1 MVRNSQTPKRVSQL
15 TKSHR
20 LRFEYGPCAHKPR
33 HRPLWH
39 TGRWWVFGKADQLK
53 HAYPLRLVLPADTET
68 PVSAFLKLSAGSKQA
83 FLLESVEHG
92 ERVGRWSFIGVR
104 PRAVHRFKVGSAA
117 SPFDF
122 LQTMVAEHRGVRP
135 PGFPPLCGGAVGFL
149 SYDCVQRLEPRVPL
163 AKPDEL
169 GFAEAVFFDVDT
181 LVAFDNARREM
192 QLIAQVRPFDGG
204 SLPRLVRQAEMRL
217 KDLQRLLLNP
227 FKPLRLRT
235 YSLPKLRPRSTKR
248 SFLQAVAQAKE
259 FVAAGDC
266 QQVVV
271 SQRFDAETSIPSI
284 ALYRALRRV
293 NPSPFMF
300 YLRDGRRELIG
311 GSPERLV
318 KVEGDVVSV
327 RPIAGTRRRG
337 ATLQDDA
344 RLEAELMHDEKEN
357 AEHVMLVDL
366 GRNDVG
372 RVARIGSVTVDVLR
386 VVERYSHVLHLV
398 SQVSGRL
405 AQGRSSVDALRAAFP
420 AGTLSGAPKVRAM
433 QIIDALEPC
442 RRGPYGGAVGYVDS
456 SGDLDL
462 AITIRT
468 FMRNGRRLSVQAGAG
483 IVHDSVPQAEFQ
495 ETLTK
500 ARALF
505 SAVHLAAKG
514 VLP

>member
-1 MVRNSQTPKRVSQL
+1 M
-15 TKSHR
+15 
-20 LRFEYGPCAHKPR
+20 
-33 HRPLWH
+33 
-39 TGRWWVFGKADQLK
+39 
-53 HAYPLRLVLPADTET
+53 PADTET
-68 PVSAFLKLSAGSKQA
+68 PVSAFLKLSAGSRQA

-104 PRAVHRFKVGSAA
+104 PRAVHRFTVGAKA

-122 LQTMVAEHRGVRP
+122 LQTMVSEHRGLRP
-135 PGFPPLCGGAVGFL
+135 VGFPPLCGGAVGFL
-149 SYDCVQRLEPRVPL
+149 TYDCVQRLEPRVPL
-163 AKPDEL
+163 AKKDEL
-169 GFAEAVFFDVDT
+169 GFPEAVFFDVDT

-192 QLIAQVRPFDGG
+192 QLIAQVRPSDGLP
-204 SLPRLVRQAEMRL
+204 LPRLIRDAEGRL
-217 KDLQRLLLNP
+217 KELQRLLLKP
-227 FKPLRLRT
+227 FKPLISRNYPLPSLKSRT
-235 YSLPKLRPRSTKR
+235 TKAA
-248 SFLQAVAQAKE
+248 FLKAVGEAKE

-271 SQRFDAETSIPSI
+271 SQRFDADTSIPSV

-300 YLRDGRRELIG
+300 YLRDGQRELIG

-318 KVEGDVVSV
+318 KVEGDEVSV

-337 ATLQDDA
+337 ATPDDDA
-344 RLEAELMHDEKEN
+344 RLEAELISDEKEN

-372 RVARIGSVTVDVLR
+372 RVARIGSVKVDALR
-386 VVERYSHVLHLV
+386 IVERYSHVLHMV

-405 AQGRSSVDALRAAFP
+405 ADGKTSIDALRAAFP

-433 QIIDALEPC
+433 QIIDVLEPC
-442 RRGPYGGAVGYVDS
+442 RRGPYGGAVGYIDS

-483 IVHDSVPQAEFQ
+483 IVHDSVPEAEFQ

-505 SAVHLAAKG
+505 NAVHLAAKG

>member
-1 MVRNSQTPKRVSQL
+1 M
-15 TKSHR
+15 
-20 LRFEYGPCAHKPR
+20 
-33 HRPLWH
+33 
-39 TGRWWVFGKADQLK
+39 
-53 HAYPLRLVLPADTET
+53 LPADTET

-92 ERVGRWSFIGVR
+92 ERVGRWSFIGVH
-104 PRAVHRFKVGSAA
+104 PRAVHRFTVGASP

-122 LQTMVAEHRGVRP
+122 LQSMVAEHRGTRP

-149 SYDCVQRLEPRVPL
+149 TYDCVQRLEPRVQL
-163 AKPDEL
+163 AKKDEL
-169 GFAEAVFFDVDT
+169 GFPEAVFFDVDT

-192 QLIAQVRPFDGG
+192 QLIAQVRPSDGLP
-204 SLPRLVRQAEMRL
+204 LPRLIREAEGRL
-217 KDLQRLLLNP
+217 RGLQRLLLQP
-227 FKPLRLRT
+227 FKPLISRT
-235 YSLPKLRPRSTKR
+235 YSLPVLKPRSTKPA
-248 SFLQAVAQAKE
+248 FLKAVAQAKE
-259 FVAAGDC
+259 YVAAGDC

-271 SQRFDAETSIPSI
+271 SQRFDAETAIPSV

-300 YLRDGRRELIG
+300 YLRDGQRELIG

-337 ATLQDDA
+337 ATPEDDA
-344 RLEAELMHDEKEN
+344 RLEAELINDEKEN

-372 RVARIGSVTVDVLR
+372 RVARIGSVKVDALR
-386 VVERYSHVLHLV
+386 IVERYSHVLHMV

-405 AQGRSSVDALRAAFP
+405 ADGKTSIDALRAAFP

-483 IVHDSVPQAEFQ
+483 IVHDSVPEAEFQ

-505 SAVHLAAKG
+505 NAVHLAAKG